1 MYYIAFVKHKKK
13 KSETLEDNVVE
24 TDDDIDMEQLI
35 MLWEERPLLWDK
47 SLEESE
53 RQKQEQG
60 CLKRNLSGA
69 LSWIWRKICFMK
81 FDLHAKVQKESFLAG
96 PQLI

>member
-1 MYYIAFVKHKKK
+1 MYIAFVKHKKK
-13 KSETLEDNVVE
+13 SETLEVEVVE
-24 TDDDIDMEQLI
+24 IDDDIDMEQLI

-60 CLKRNLSGA
+60 CLERNLSDA
-69 LSWIWRKICFMK
+69 HEI
-81 FDLHAKVQKESFLAG
+81 
-96 PQLI
+96 

>member
-1 MYYIAFVKHKKK
+1 M
-13 KSETLEDNVVE
+13 

-60 CLKRNLSGA
+60 CLERNLSGS
-69 LSWIWRKICFMK
+69 LSWI
-81 FDLHAKVQKESFLAG
+81 
-96 PQLI
+96 